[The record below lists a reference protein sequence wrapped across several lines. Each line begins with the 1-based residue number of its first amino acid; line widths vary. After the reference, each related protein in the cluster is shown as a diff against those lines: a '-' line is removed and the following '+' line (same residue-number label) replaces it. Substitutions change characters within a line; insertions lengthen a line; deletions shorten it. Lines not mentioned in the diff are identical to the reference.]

1 MKRITIILLS
11 ILLLSGCNNV
21 LPTKK
26 EKEVK
31 HYTLMEGANLTI
43 NKEIE
48 VFDEVYLKDIVDTNI
63 TFDKN
68 IMLDTN
74 TIGKQEI
81 DIKYSFEDKEDIY
94 TLRYTVHDNVKPI
107 FLNAAQTR
115 TILIND
121 DTNLCDSINIADNYS
136 RVPTCEIDG
145 EYNIEEAGIY
155 NVNYLIK
162 DEAGNTNTRKLT
174 VKVVNELPVT
184 PDPEPQPD
192 THVDFDYVINKF
204 KTSNTE
210 IGIDVSR
217 WQGDIDY
224 DAVREAG
231 ATFVMMRLG
240 VSNKPEEELA
250 VDSKFKQNIQNA
262 KAAGLKVGVYV
273 YTAAIN
279 EDMAKTLANFIID
292 TLDGEKLDFPVVFD
306 WENWSKFRSY
316 KISIHDIN
324 NVYLTFDKEM
334 KKHNLDT
341 MLYSSKY
348 YLEIIWDDKVKNEH
362 PVWLAHYTNNKS
374 SYTGDYMMWQMCSD
388 GRIDGIKGDVDIDVL
403 FK

>member
-1 MKRITIILLS
+1 MKRISIILLS
-11 ILLLSGCNNV
+11 ILLLSGCTI

-26 EKEVK
+26 EEKK
-31 HYTLMEGANLTI
+31 KNYTLMEGAYLNI

-48 VFDEVYLKDIVDTNI
+48 VFKDVYLKDIVDTNI

-68 IMLDTN
+68 ILLDTN
-74 TIGKQEI
+74 TIGEQEI
-81 DIKYSFEDKEDIY
+81 DINYKYEDKEDTY
-94 TLRYTVHDNVKPI
+94 TLKYTVLDKIQPI
-107 FLNAAQTR
+107 FITAATTR
-115 TILIND
+115 TILLND

-136 RVPTCEIDG
+136 RIPTCEIDG
-145 EYNIEEAGIY
+145 EYNIEEVGTY

-162 DEAGNTNTRKLT
+162 DEAGNTNTKKLT
-174 VKVVNELPVT
+174 VKVVEELPT
-184 PDPEPQPD
+184 PGPTPPAPD
-192 THVDFDYVINKF
+192 THVDFDFVVNRF
-204 KTSNTE
+204 KTSDTE

-231 ATFVMMRLG
+231 ASFVMMRLG

-279 EDMAKTLANFIID
+279 EDMAKTLADFIID
-292 TLDGEKLDFPVVFD
+292 TLDGETLDYPVVFD

-316 KISIHDIN
+316 KISIHDLN

-334 KKHNLDT
+334 KKHNLNT

-348 YLEIIWDDKVKNEH
+348 YLEIIWDDEVKNNH
-362 PVWLAHYTNNKS
+362 PVWLAHYTNSKS
-374 SYTGDYMMWQMCSD
+374 NYTGDYMMWQMCSD
-388 GRIDGIKGDVDIDVL
+388 GRIDGITGDVDIDVL